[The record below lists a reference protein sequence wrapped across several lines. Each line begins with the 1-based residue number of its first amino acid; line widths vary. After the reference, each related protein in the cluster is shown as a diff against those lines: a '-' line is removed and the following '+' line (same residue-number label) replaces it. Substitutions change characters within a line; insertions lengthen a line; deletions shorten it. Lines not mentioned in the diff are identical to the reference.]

1 MSEPVAVAAASSP
14 RVPLIRVAGVAKRFG
29 GVQALRGVDLEVL
42 PGEVHALLGENGAGK
57 STLIKIL
64 SGVHSY
70 DEGVIEI
77 DGQRVAFGSP
87 AQSRDAGVAV
97 VYQDLSLV
105 ESLSVGANL
114 MLGREPRNRFG
125 FVKNR
130 QLMATVSDFLR
141 AHGIPLDPRVAV
153 GSLPFAYRQM
163 TEISKALM
171 GELKVLILDEPTS
184 ALTGGEEQILFDAI
198 RTVTQRGV
206 GVIYVTHRLNEVF
219 RISQRVTVFRDG
231 ANAGMFNTA
240 ETDMK
245 QLVSAIVGPG
255 HAAIHARERIV
266 SSGMSGTERALDAP
280 RPEAPRTLSMLM
292 GRASDTAPSPTN
304 AAVLT
309 LSNVSND
316 RLHDVDLTVQRG
328 EIHGLAGLIGSGR
341 TEILQTIFGLRA
353 LESGTLTLDGHRC
366 ARLTPADAIKRGVA
380 LVPEDRHLQGLVLD
394 HSIERNLTLPRLPHF
409 SQWGWL
415 RSQAASAQAKRAMK
429 ELSVKAPG
437 SATQVK
443 FLSGG
448 NQQKV
453 VFAKWNHPRPK
464 LLLLDE
470 PTVGVDVGA
479 REEIYG
485 VVHDV
490 AAGGSGV
497 LVVSSDLDE
506 LLRLCDRISIVND
519 GHIVATVARAELHSA
534 ESLHHLIQQSRSSIA
549 SPSETSF
556 RAHAT

>member
-1 MSEPVAVAAASSP
+1 MSEPVAVATASSP
-14 RVPLIRVAGVAKRFG
+14 QVPLIRVAGVTKRFG
-29 GVQALRGVDLEVL
+29 GVQALRGVNLDVL

-64 SGVHSY
+64 SGVHAY

-77 DGQRVAFGSP
+77 DGQKVAFDSP
-87 AQSRDAGVAV
+87 ARSREAGVAV

-114 MLGREPRNRFG
+114 MLGREPRTRLG

-130 QLMATVSDFLR
+130 QLMAEVGEFLR
-141 AHGIPLDPRVAV
+141 SHGIPLDPKTPV
-153 GSLPFAYRQM
+153 GALPFAYRQM
-163 TEISKALM
+163 TEICKALM
-171 GELKVLILDEPTS
+171 GHVRVLILDEPTS

-198 RTVTQRGV
+198 RAVTDRGV

-231 ANAGMFNTA
+231 ANAGMFSTA
-240 ETDMK
+240 QTDMK
-245 QLVSAIVGPG
+245 QLVAAIVGPK
-255 HAAIHARERIV
+255 HAALQAKAGIAGNEGSIV
-266 SSGMSGTERALDAP
+266 TPVTPA
-280 RPEAPRTLSMLM
+280 
-292 GRASDTAPSPTN
+292 TATA
-304 AAVLT
+304 AAVLK

-316 RLHDVDLTVQRG
+316 RLRDVDLVVERG

-341 TEILQTIFGLRA
+341 TEILQTIFGLRSVETGTVEIDGLA
-353 LESGTLTLDGHRC
+353 HSGLS
-366 ARLTPADAIKRGVA
+366 PADAIQLGVA
-380 LVPEDRHLQGLVLD
+380 LVPEDRHLEGLVLE
-394 HSIERNLTLPRLPHF
+394 HSIERNLTLPRLPQF
-409 SQWGWL
+409 SRWGWL
-415 RSQAASAQAKRAMK
+415 RSQAAEQQAKRSMT
-429 ELSVKAPG
+429 ELAVKAPG
-437 SATQVK
+437 ASTPVK

-485 VVHDV
+485 VVHD
-490 AAGGSGV
+490 AAQAGTGV

-506 LLRLCDRISIVND
+506 LLRLCARISIVAD
-519 GHIVATVARAELHSA
+519 GSIVKTLARAELANA
-534 ESLHHLIQQSRSSIA
+534 EALHHLIQLSR
-549 SPSETSF
+549 TSF
-556 RAHAT
+556 ESHAGTAAGAHAT

>member
-14 RVPLIRVAGVAKRFG
+14 QVPLIRVAGVTKRFG
-29 GVQALRGVDLEVL
+29 GVHALRGVNLEVL

-64 SGVHSY
+64 SGVHAY
-70 DEGVIEI
+70 DDGVIEI
-77 DGQRVAFGSP
+77 AGQKVAFDSP

-114 MLGREPRNRFG
+114 MLGREPRTRLG

-130 QLMATVSDFLR
+130 QLMATVGEFLR
-141 AHGIPLDPRVAV
+141 SHGIPLDPKVPV

-163 TEISKALM
+163 TEICKALM
-171 GELKVLILDEPTS
+171 GEVRVLILDEPTS

-198 RTVTQRGV
+198 RAVTARGV

-231 ANAGMFNTA
+231 ANAGTFQTA
-240 ETDMK
+240 QTDMK
-245 QLVSAIVGPG
+245 QLVAAIVGPA
-255 HAAIHARERIV
+255 HAALQARQK
-266 SSGMSGTERALDAP
+266 
-280 RPEAPRTLSMLM
+280 
-292 GRASDTAPSPTN
+292 TAVGDG
-304 AAVLT
+304 AAVVATTASALPVAEPASNADAAPVLK

-316 RLHDVDLTVQRG
+316 RLHHIDLVVRRG
-328 EIHGLAGLIGSGR
+328 EVHGLAGLIGSGR
-341 TEILQTIFGLRA
+341 TEILQTVFGLRSVDA
-353 LESGTLTLDGHRC
+353 GSIELDGRT
-366 ARLTPADAIKRGVA
+366 RSRITPAEAIQLGVA
-380 LVPEDRHLQGLVLD
+380 LVPEDRHLEGLVLD

-409 SQWGWL
+409 SRWGWL
-415 RSQAASAQAKRAMK
+415 RSQAAVQQAKRSMK
-429 ELSVKAPG
+429 ELAVKAPN
-437 SATQVK
+437 SSTAVK

-453 VFAKWNHPRPK
+453 VFAKWNQPRPK
-464 LLLLDE
+464 LLMLDE

-485 VVHDV
+485 VVND
-490 AAGGSGV
+490 AAQAGTGV

-506 LLRLCDRISIVND
+506 LLRLCDRISIVAD
-519 GHIVATVARAELHSA
+519 GCIVNTVERAELVNA
-534 ESLHHLIQQSRSSIA
+534 EALHHLIQLSRSSLEA
-549 SPSETSF
+549 L
-556 RAHAT
+556 AT

>member
-14 RVPLIRVAGVAKRFG
+14 RVPLIRVAGVTKRFG
-29 GVQALRGVDLEVL
+29 GVQALRGVNLEVF

-64 SGVHSY
+64 SGVHAY
-70 DEGVIEI
+70 DDGVIEI
-77 DGQRVAFGSP
+77 AGQKVAFDSP

-114 MLGREPRNRFG
+114 MLGREPRTRLG

-130 QLMATVSDFLR
+130 QLMATVGEFLR
-141 AHGIPLDPRVAV
+141 SHGIPLDPKTQV
-153 GSLPFAYRQM
+153 GALPFAYRQM
-163 TEISKALM
+163 TEICKALM
-171 GELKVLILDEPTS
+171 GEVRVLILDEPTS

-198 RTVTQRGV
+198 RAVTARGV

-231 ANAGMFNTA
+231 ANAGTFETSK
-240 ETDMK
+240 TDMK
-245 QLVSAIVGPG
+245 QLVAAIVGSG
-255 HAAIHARERIV
+255 HAALQARQKTAVGEGVIAAELASASAV
-266 SSGMSGTERALDAP
+266 HDEAADA
-280 RPEAPRTLSMLM
+280 
-292 GRASDTAPSPTN
+292 TATP
-304 AAVLT
+304 VLK

-316 RLHDVDLTVQRG
+316 RLRHVDLLLRRG

-341 TEILQTIFGLRA
+341 TEILQTIFGLRTVDTGA
-353 LESGTLTLDGHRC
+353 IEIDGR
-366 ARLTPADAIKRGVA
+366 ARSRITPAEAIQLGVA
-380 LVPEDRHLQGLVLD
+380 LVPEDRHLEGLVLD

-409 SQWGWL
+409 SRWGWL
-415 RSQAASAQAKRAMK
+415 RSQAAVQQAKRSMT

-437 SATQVK
+437 PSTAVK

-453 VFAKWNHPRPK
+453 VFAKWNHPRPRV
-464 LLLLDE
+464 LLLDE

-485 VVHDV
+485 VVND
-490 AAGGSGV
+490 AAWAGTGV

-506 LLRLCDRISIVND
+506 LLRLCDRISIVAD
-519 GHIVATVARAELHSA
+519 GSIVKTVERAELANA
-534 ESLHHLIQQSRSSIA
+534 EALHHLIQLSRSSIEA
-549 SPSETSF
+549 Q
-556 RAHAT
+556 AT

>member
-1 MSEPVAVAAASSP
+1 MSEPVAVATASSP
-14 RVPLIRVAGVAKRFG
+14 QVPLIRVAGVTKRFG
-29 GVQALRGVDLEVL
+29 GVQALRGVNLDVL

-64 SGVHSY
+64 SGVHAY

-77 DGQRVAFGSP
+77 DGQKVAFDSP
-87 AQSRDAGVAV
+87 ARSREAGVAV

-114 MLGREPRNRFG
+114 MLGREPRTRLG

-130 QLMATVSDFLR
+130 QLMAEVGEFLR
-141 AHGIPLDPRVAV
+141 SHGIPLDPKTPV
-153 GSLPFAYRQM
+153 GALPFAYRQM
-163 TEISKALM
+163 TEICKALM
-171 GELKVLILDEPTS
+171 GHVRVLILDEPTS

-198 RTVTQRGV
+198 RAVTDRGV

-231 ANAGMFNTA
+231 ANAGMFSTA
-240 ETDMK
+240 QTDMK
-245 QLVSAIVGPG
+245 QLVAAIVGPK
-255 HAAIHARERIV
+255 HAALQAKAAVAGDEV
-266 SSGMSGTERALDAP
+266 SIATSAT
-280 RPEAPRTLSMLM
+280 
-292 GRASDTAPSPTN
+292 ASTAPPP
-304 AAVLT
+304 AVLK

-316 RLHDVDLTVQRG
+316 RLRHVDLVVERG

-341 TEILQTIFGLRA
+341 TEILQTIFGLRSV
-353 LESGTLTLDGHRC
+353 ETGTVEIDGV
-366 ARLTPADAIKRGVA
+366 ARSRVSPADAIQLGVA
-380 LVPEDRHLQGLVLD
+380 LVPEDRHLEGLVLE
-394 HSIERNLTLPRLPHF
+394 HSIERNLTLPRLPQF
-409 SQWGWL
+409 SRWGWL
-415 RSQAASAQAKRAMK
+415 RSQAAEQQAKRSMK
-429 ELSVKAPG
+429 ELAVKAPG
-437 SATQVK
+437 SSTPVK

-485 VVHDV
+485 VVHD
-490 AAGGSGV
+490 AAQAGTGV

-506 LLRLCDRISIVND
+506 LLRLCDRISIVAD
-519 GHIVATVARAELHSA
+519 GRIVKTLARAELANA
-534 ESLHHLIQQSRSSIA
+534 EALHHLIQLSRSSFESHA
-549 SPSETSF
+549 GTSAG
-556 RAHAT
+556 AHAT